1 MVPKAKDR
9 QQTKQ
14 PPVEAIADA
23 GIGYSTLSL

>member
-9 QQTKQ
+9 QQTK
-14 PPVEAIADA
+14 PPVEAVADV